1 MWTGT
6 EQRVTRNYGNYCIVS
21 KMAAS
26 SKVRQLLM
34 GIAAHAKTTK
44 TFDRVAKEVNTSVKL
59 ILLKNI
65 ATI

>member
-1 MWTGT
+1 
-6 EQRVTRNYGNYCIVS
+6 
-21 KMAAS
+21 MAAS

-65 ATI
+65 ATF